1 MRTHLGKDI
10 NLSQLGKT
18 VTLCGWVHRRRDHGG
33 LVFIDLRDR
42 DTLVQVVCDPE
53 QKEPYELAQTFRNE
67 YVIQVMGKVI
77 KRPEGMINP
86 NLPSGE
92 VEVEATKL
100 TLLNKSAPLPFNVD
114 EYQPVNED
122 VRLQYRYLDLRRPEN
137 AQRIK
142 MRAKITRAIREF
154 LDARDFIDI
163 ETPILTKS
171 TPEGARDYLVP
182 SRTYP
187 GEFFALPQSP
197 QVFKQILM
205 VAGFDRY
212 YQIARCFRDEDLRA
226 ERQPEFTQLDMEMAF
241 VTEQDIENLNGE
253 LIRTLFN
260 KILDV
265 DLGVFPKLDYADAMR
280 DYGSDKPDLRIPLKF
295 IEIADLV
302 KDVEFKVFHSAAN
315 RSDGRVVA
323 MRLPLGAKKLTR
335 KELDDLTPFVARF
348 GAKGLAYIKVN
359 DLTKGIEGLQS
370 PILKFLPKEIVM
382 KILERVSAQNDDIIF
397 FSADKD
403 SIVNDAMGALREKLA
418 KDLNLYDK
426 KWAPVWIMNFPLF
439 ERDDKGHLQS
449 KHHPFTSPQ
458 TTDPETLLKNPD
470 QALARAYDMVLNG
483 HEIGGG
489 SIRIHDQAM
498 QSAVFELLGLT
509 KEMAEKQFS
518 HLLKALQFG
527 APPHGG
533 IAYGIDRIVMLATGT
548 DSIRDVIA
556 FPKTQTASCPLTH
569 APSPVD
575 DKQLRELGIQLR
587 KKLQEKI

>member
-1 MRTHLGKDI
+1 
-10 NLSQLGKT
+10 
-18 VTLCGWVHRRRDHGG
+18 
-33 LVFIDLRDR
+33 
-42 DTLVQVVCDPE
+42 
-53 QKEPYELAQTFRNE
+53 
-67 YVIQVMGKVI
+67 
-77 KRPEGMINP
+77 
-86 NLPSGE
+86 
-92 VEVEATKL
+92 
-100 TLLNKSAPLPFNVD
+100 
-114 EYQPVNED
+114 
-122 VRLQYRYLDLRRPEN
+122 
-137 AQRIK
+137 
-142 MRAKITRAIREF
+142 
-154 LDARDFIDI
+154 
-163 ETPILTKS
+163 
-171 TPEGARDYLVP
+171 
-182 SRTYP
+182 
-187 GEFFALPQSP
+187 
-197 QVFKQILM
+197 
-205 VAGFDRY
+205 
-212 YQIARCFRDEDLRA
+212 
-226 ERQPEFTQLDMEMAF
+226 
-241 VTEQDIENLNGE
+241 
-253 LIRTLFN
+253 
-260 KILDV
+260 
-265 DLGVFPKLDYADAMR
+265 
-280 DYGSDKPDLRIPLKF
+280 
-295 IEIADLV
+295 
-302 KDVEFKVFHSAAN
+302 
-315 RSDGRVVA
+315 